1 MAIILML
8 WASACLATM
17 SALIKYLDSTLPIT
31 ELMFLRCII
40 AVPFLIAILIR
51 KKKPLLVTARKT
63 LLIRSLF
70 GTFAMYCFYYA
81 LANLPLADC
90 IFIGR
95 TQPLILALLAPLVI
109 GEKAPRT
116 AWISIGFGLVGAAC
130 VINPT
135 MTLSKGAWAAFFG
148 ACSAA
153 MAHLLIRRL
162 NRTDDPA
169 VIVFNFTLLLSIYSG
184 MAALHNFTPPSAS
197 QWLVICAI
205 SGLASGG
212 QYLLT
217 KAYSLDRAPLVAAAS
232 YSSVILSIIYGY
244 FFWGEKVS
252 SLSLF
257 GGLLIIIG
265 GIILF
270 LPSFKNSRSSF
281 NTDKLEAQKK

>member
-17 SALIKYLDSTLPIT
+17 SALVKYLDNTLPIT
-31 ELMFLRCII
+31 ELMFLRCVI
-40 AVPFLIAILIR
+40 AVPFLIAILTW
-51 KKKPLLVTARKT
+51 KKKPFLVIARKT
-63 LLIRSLF
+63 LLIRSFF

-81 LANLPLADC
+81 LTNLPLADC

-95 TQPLILALLAPLVI
+95 TQPLILALLAPLVV
-109 GEKAPRT
+109 GEKASRT
-116 AWISIGFGLVGAAC
+116 VWISIGFGLVGTAC

-135 MTLSKGAWAAFFG
+135 IALSKGAWAAFFG

-169 VIVFNFTLLLSIYSG
+169 VIVFNFTLLLTTYSG
-184 MAALHNFTPPSAS
+184 IACIQNFTPPSIS
-197 QWLVICAI
+197 QWLIICAI

-212 QYLLT
+212 QFLLT

-244 FFWGEKVS
+244 FFWGEIIS
-252 SLSLF
+252 TLSLF
-257 GGLLIIIG
+257 GGFLIITG
-265 GIILF
+265 GTILF
-270 LPSFKNSRSSF
+270 LPSFKQN
-281 NTDKLEAQKK
+281 K